1 MCIFFAKPLVRI
13 PTTCLVAMAAH
24 IMDIPG
30 ALAQN
35 SNCIPSQL
43 PSQTFDV
50 VSVFEIPQSPKPNTQ
65 IDKLVFTQLGEL
77 GITPANLCS
86 DAVFIRRVYID
97 LTGKLPSA
105 ADVQAF
111 LEDKNPAKRSVLIE
125 KLLATDEFAEFQAMK
140 WSDLLRIKAEYPV
153 NLWPNAAQAYY
164 KWVLNSIK
172 QNKPYDK
179 FVREL
184 LTSSGS
190 NFRVPPVNFYRAVQ
204 NRTPRGLAAAVALT
218 FMGTRLDKW
227 PEEKIS
233 AMAVFFSQVAYKSTG
248 EWKEEIVYWNKPV
261 TNQILNCTLPD
272 GSTVIIPPDRD
283 PREVFADWL
292 ISPTNQWFARNIV
305 NRIWAWLIGRG
316 IVHEPDDIRPDNPPV
331 NPPLLAYLEHE
342 LVQSNYDLKH
352 IYRLILNSHV
362 YHLSCI
368 PHDLSPAARENFASY
383 PIRRLDAEVLIDAIN
398 QITGT
403 SEKYISPI
411 PEPFTESP
419 ENFRAVALPDAS
431 ITSSFLE
438 LFGRPPRDTGLESER
453 NNRITPAQ
461 RLHLINSTHINKKI
475 ETSYIIRQLSQPNV
489 PLPQAI
495 KILYL
500 NILSR
505 YPTEPELNIA
515 ITHLSHLPDKRQGL
529 TDICWA
535 LINSAE
541 FLYRH

>member
-1 MCIFFAKPLVRI
+1 L
-13 PTTCLVAMAAH
+13 
-24 IMDIPG
+24 
-30 ALAQN
+30 
-35 SNCIPSQL
+35 
-43 PSQTFDV
+43 
-50 VSVFEIPQSPKPNTQ
+50 
-65 IDKLVFTQLGEL
+65 
-77 GITPANLCS
+77 
-86 DAVFIRRVYID
+86 
-97 LTGKLPSA
+97 
-105 ADVQAF
+105 
-111 LEDKNPAKRSVLIE
+111 RS
-125 KLLATDEFAEFQAMK
+125 
-140 WSDLLRIKAEYPV
+140 SR
-153 NLWPNAAQAYY
+153 
-164 KWVLNSIK
+164 S
-172 QNKPYDK
+172 
-179 FVREL
+179 
-184 LTSSGS
+184 
-190 NFRVPPVNFYRAVQ
+190 
-204 NRTPRGLAAAVALT
+204 
-218 FMGTRLDKW
+218 
-227 PEEKIS
+227 
-233 AMAVFFSQVAYKSTG
+233 
-248 EWKEEIVYWNKPV
+248 
-261 TNQILNCTLPD
+261 
-272 GSTVIIPPDRD
+272 
-283 PREVFADWL
+283 FADWL
-292 ISPTNQWFARNIV
+292 ISPTNQWFARSIV

-362 YHLSCI
+362 YHLSCV
-368 PHDLSPAARENFASY
+368 PRDLSPAARENFAFY

-403 SEKYISPI
+403 SEKYISAI
-411 PEPFTESP
+411 PEPFTVVP

-475 ETSYIIRQLSQPNV
+475 ETSYIIRQLSQTNV

-515 ITHLSHLPDKRQGL
+515 ITHLSHLPDKRQWL